1 MTETTQAKPDERH
14 TGAQKV
20 LFLCFTEPNG
30 VSADVLRQH
39 LEEHKKWLTTLE
51 RDGRLFAAGP
61 LLDDDYRGSGSG
73 MLILRAASRQEAQD
87 IVDQDPF
94 HARGLRTY
102 QLQPWQ
108 LNEGSFGV
116 NVTLSDG
123 TATLT

>member
-1 MTETTQAKPDERH
+1 MTEITQAKPDERH

-39 LEEHKKWLTTLE
+39 LEEHKKWLTAVE
-51 RDGRLFAAGP
+51 HDGRLFAAGP
-61 LLDDDYRGSGSG
+61 LLDEDYRGSGSG

-94 HARGLRTY
+94 HVRGLRTY
-102 QLQPWQ
+102 RLQPWQ

-116 NVTLSDG
+116 NVSLSNG

>member
-1 MTETTQAKPDERH
+1 MAETTPAKPDERH
-14 TGAQKV
+14 AGAQKV

-39 LEEHKKWLTTLE
+39 LEEHKKWLADLE

-61 LLDDDYRGSGSG
+61 LLDEDYRGSGSG
-73 MLILRAASRQEAQD
+73 MLILRAASRQQARD

-94 HARGLRTY
+94 HAHGLRRY
-102 QLQPWQ
+102 RLQPWQ

-116 NVTLSDG
+116 NVILSDA
-123 TATLT
+123 TATVT